1 MSDSNIEKTPESLER
16 RRFLELT
23 GKIGFTTALVAAGTG
38 LLMSN
43 SAVAQTK
50 NEEDERKKAAKYEMI
65 IATAYILGAS
75 RGYPLMQLDLK
86 ENIQNLTNGQVYVK
100 LAPGGQ
106 LGTGGALVKKV
117 QGGTIQAAQHSL
129 ANFAPYASAVDL
141 INIPYWCGENQKFS
155 NLVSSEAWKQ
165 EVHPKVEANGFKP
178 LMYVCIDPRVV
189 ALRKGMEGPIKTP
202 DQMQGIKF
210 RVPGSRILQ
219 QFCRLLGANPT
230 PVAWG
235 ETPAAIAQGVADAL
249 DPSVQALNV
258 FGFKDVLSH
267 VTFVRSVP
275 DAQIY
280 SCNLEWFNSLPLDV
294 REGIEF
300 AAEVTTHQNLAKV
313 PSARGYSMFELS
325 QSGVQFYSPT
335 PDELAQWVAKAGH
348 QLPEWD
354 SFKKDLAGSLPIFD
368 KLLEAAN
375 TQGKYYVH
383 DV

>member
-1 MSDSNIEKTPESLER
+1 
-16 RRFLELT
+16 
-23 GKIGFTTALVAAGTG
+23 
-38 LLMSN
+38 
-43 SAVAQTK
+43 
-50 NEEDERKKAAKYEMI
+50 
-65 IATAYILGAS
+65 
-75 RGYPLMQLDLK
+75 
-86 ENIQNLTNGQVYVK
+86 
-100 LAPGGQ
+100 
-106 LGTGGALVKKV
+106 
-117 QGGTIQAAQHSL
+117 
-129 ANFAPYASAVDL
+129 
-141 INIPYWCGENQKFS
+141 
-155 NLVSSEAWKQ
+155 
-165 EVHPKVEANGFKP
+165 
-178 LMYVCIDPRVV
+178 
-189 ALRKGMEGPIKTP
+189 
-202 DQMQGIKF
+202 
-210 RVPGSRILQ
+210 
-219 QFCRLLGANPT
+219 LGANPT

-325 QSGVQFYSPT
+325 KSGVEFYSPT

-354 SFKKDLAGSLPIFD
+354 SFKIELAGSLPIFD

>member
-1 MSDSNIEKTPESLER
+1 MSDSNIDKNPDSLER

-23 GKIGFTTALVAAGTG
+23 SKIGFTTALVAASAG

-50 NEEDERKKAAKYEMI
+50 NEEYERKKAAKYEMI

-210 RVPGSRILQ
+210 RVPGSKILQ
-219 QFCRLLGANPT
+219 QFYRLLGANPT

-325 QSGVQFYSPT
+325 KSGVEFYSPT

-354 SFKKDLAGSLPIFD
+354 SFKIELAGSLPIFD